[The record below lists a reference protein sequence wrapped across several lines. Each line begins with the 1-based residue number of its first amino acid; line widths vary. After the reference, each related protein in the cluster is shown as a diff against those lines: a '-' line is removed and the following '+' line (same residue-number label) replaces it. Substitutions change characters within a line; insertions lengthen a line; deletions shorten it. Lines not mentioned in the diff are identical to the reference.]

1 MIDRRR
7 LMLSAAGIG
16 LTCALPAPASAKAIQ
31 QSSDADAR
39 LDALLTGW
47 FNDNIDERPE
57 SATSLGLDKGERAH
71 LSGRLSQRGPADIAR
86 DKAKAVD
93 RWRTLQAF
101 PTAGLSPASLVTYEI
116 AAFNGETAA
125 NAARFD
131 YGPVGGGGYQGPYV
145 VTQMS
150 GAYFNVPDFLENQ
163 HRIET
168 PADAEAFLSRVEA
181 FGAVLD
187 QETERVRIDG
197 DRDIVL
203 SSMLMGKTL
212 RQLETLAGLPG
223 ADMAFVKALGRK
235 TGEKGIAGDWS
246 ARAAALVEDKVKPAL
261 ARQIETL
268 KVQQPKAS
276 EDVGVWR
283 FPRGEAL
290 YAQNLKTYTTT
301 DLSAGEIHRMGL
313 EQVAEITAAID
324 VILKTQ
330 GLTQGTVGE
339 RIAALNADPAQL
351 WPNTDAAKV
360 ELIASLNAQVEALQP
375 LLPRVFGHLPKS
387 KVEVRRV
394 PTSIEVGA
402 PGGYYQAPTLDGS
415 RPGAYYINLRDTANW
430 PKFALP
436 TLTYHEASPGH
447 HLQVALAR
455 EMDSLPIYRR
465 AGGFSAFN
473 EGWALYAE
481 SVAADD
487 LGVYADNPLGRVG
500 FLGSYLFRAVR
511 LVVDTGLHH
520 ERWSRQR
527 AIDYMAASGAK
538 PGDASA
544 SEIDRYCVMPGQA
557 CSYKIGHTVIAGL
570 RRDAQARPG
579 FDLKAFHD
587 KVLANGSVPL
597 SVLQKI
603 MAA

>member
-7 LMLSAAGIG
+7 LMLSVAGAG
-16 LTCALPAPASAKAIQ
+16 LVSALPASAQ
-31 QSSDADAR
+31 TTTDADAR
-39 LDALLTGW
+39 LDALLTRW
-47 FNDNIDERPE
+47 FDENIDESPE
-57 SATSLGLDKGERAH
+57 SATSLGLDKGDRAG
-71 LSGRLSQRGPADIAR
+71 LAARLSQRGPADVAR
-86 DKAKAVD
+86 DKAKAVEQ
-93 RWRTLQAF
+93 WRVLQAF
-101 PTAGLSPASLVTYEI
+101 PKGELSPASLITYEI
-116 AAFNGETAA
+116 AAFSAETGAA
-125 NAARFD
+125 GATFD
-131 YGPVGGGGYQGPYV
+131 YGNVGGGGRQGPYV

-168 PADAEAFLSRVEA
+168 TADAEAFLSRVEA
-181 FGAVLD
+181 FGVVLD
-187 QETERVRIDG
+187 QETERVRADG

-203 SSMLMGKTL
+203 STVLMQKTL
-212 RQLETLAGLPG
+212 RQLDALSGQSG

-235 TGEKGIAGDWS
+235 TSEKGIAGDWS
-246 ARAAALVEDKVKPAL
+246 ARAAALVETKVKPAL
-261 ARQIETL
+261 VRQAETL
-268 KVQQPKAS
+268 KAQEAKAS
-276 EDVGVWR
+276 QDVGVWR
-283 FPRGEAL
+283 FPRGDEL

-301 DLSAGEIHRMGL
+301 DLSGAEIHRMGL
-313 EQVAEITAAID
+313 EQVAEISAEID
-324 VILKTQ
+324 AILKAQ
-330 GLTQGTVGE
+330 GMTEGTVGE

-351 WPNTDAAKV
+351 WPNTDAAKI

-387 KVEVRRV
+387 RVEVRRV
-394 PTSIEVGA
+394 PPSIEVGA

-455 EMDSLPIYRR
+455 EMVSLPIYRR

-481 SVAADD
+481 GVAAND
-487 LGVYADNPLGRVG
+487 LDVYADNPLGRVG

-520 ERWSRQR
+520 ERWSRQQ

-570 RRDAQARPG
+570 RREAEARPG

-603 MAA
+603 MTA

>member
-7 LMLSAAGIG
+7 LMLSVAGAG
-16 LTCALPAPASAKAIQ
+16 LVSALPAYAQ
-31 QSSDADAR
+31 TGDADAR

-47 FNDNIDERPE
+47 FDENIDESPE
-57 SATSLGLDKGERAH
+57 SATSLGLDKGDRAG
-71 LSGRLSQRGPADIAR
+71 LAAQLSQRGPADVAR
-86 DKAKAVD
+86 DKAKAVEQ
-93 RWRTLQAF
+93 WRVLQAF
-101 PTAGLSPASLVTYEI
+101 PKAELSPASLMTYEI
-116 AAFNGETAA
+116 AAFNAETEAA
-125 NAARFD
+125 GATFD
-131 YGPVGGGGYQGPYV
+131 YGNVGGGGRQGPYV

-163 HRIET
+163 HRVET

-203 SSMLMGKTL
+203 SSVLMGKTL
-212 RQLETLAGLPG
+212 RQLETLTRQPG
-223 ADMAFVKALGRK
+223 ADMAFVKALARK
-235 TGEKGIAGDWS
+235 TSEKGIEGDWS

-261 ARQIETL
+261 ARQTEAL
-268 KVQQPKAS
+268 KAQQAKAS
-276 EDVGVWR
+276 QDVGIWR
-283 FPRGEAL
+283 FPRGDEL
-290 YAQNLKTYTTT
+290 YAHNLKTYTTT
-301 DLSAGEIHRMGL
+301 DLAAGDIHRLGL
-313 EQVAEITAAID
+313 EQVAEISAGID
-324 VILKTQ
+324 AILKTQ

-351 WPNTDAAKV
+351 WPNTDEAKI

-375 LLPRVFGHLPKS
+375 LLPRLFGHLPKS

-394 PTSIEVGA
+394 PPSIEVGA

-481 SVAADD
+481 GVAADD
-487 LGVYADNPLGRVG
+487 LNVYADNPLGRVG

-570 RRDAQARPG
+570 RREAEARPG
-579 FDLKAFHD
+579 FDLRAFHD

>member
-1 MIDRRR
+1 MLDRRR
-7 LMLSAAGIG
+7 LMLSAAGLG
-16 LTCALPAPASAKAIQ
+16 LASAMPAMARQ
-31 QSSDADAR
+31 ADTPDAR

-47 FNDNIDERPE
+47 FNQDIEDGPE
-57 SATSLGLDKGERAH
+57 GATSLGLDKGDKAY
-71 LSGRLSQRGPADIAR
+71 LSGRLSQRGLADVAKE
-86 DKAKAVD
+86 KATNVE

-101 PTAGLSPASLVTYEI
+101 PTEGLGPQAAVSHAIASFSAETSAMG
-116 AAFNGETAA
+116 AA
-125 NAARFD
+125 FD
-131 YGPVGGGGYQGPYV
+131 YGNVGLGGRSGAYV

-163 HRIET
+163 HRVEST
-168 PADAEAFLSRVEA
+168 ADAEAFLSRVEA

-187 QETERVRIDG
+187 QETERVQADG
-197 DRDIVL
+197 ARDIVP
-203 SSMLMGKTL
+203 STVMMQKTL
-212 RQLETLAGLPG
+212 RQLDTLYALPS
-223 ADMAFVKALGRK
+223 ADMAFVKALARK
-235 TGEKGIAGDWS
+235 AAEKGVEGDWS
-246 ARAAALVEDKVKPAL
+246 ARAATLIDQTVKPAL
-261 ARQIETL
+261 ERQIAAL
-268 KVQQPKAS
+268 RAQQPKAS

-283 FPRGEAL
+283 FPDGDKL
-290 YAQNLKTYTTT
+290 YDLNLRNYTTT
-301 DLSAGEIHRMGL
+301 ALTGAEIHRMGL
-313 EQVAEITAAID
+313 EQVAEISASID
-324 VILKTQ
+324 VILKAQ
-330 GLTQGTVGE
+330 GMTQGTVGE

-351 WPNTDAAKV
+351 WPNTEAAKV
-360 ELIASLNAQVEALQP
+360 ELIESLNAQVRALQP
-375 LLPRVFGHLPKS
+375 RLPEVFGHLPKS
-387 KVEVRRV
+387 SVEVRRV
-394 PTSIEVGA
+394 PPSIEIGA
-402 PGGYYQAPTLDGS
+402 PGGYYQAPPLDGS

-455 EMDSLPIYRR
+455 EMDGLPIYRR

-487 LGVYADNPLGRVG
+487 LDVYADNPLGRVG

-557 CSYKIGHTVIAGL
+557 CSYKIGHTVIARL
-570 RRDAQARPG
+570 RREAEARPG

-587 KVLANGSVPL
+587 KVLGAGSVPL
-597 SVLQKI
+597 AVLEAQL
-603 MAA
+603 A

>member
-7 LMLSAAGIG
+7 LMLSAAGVG
-16 LTCALPAPASAKAIQ
+16 LASALPVFAQTPTE
-31 QSSDADAR
+31 ADTR
-39 LDALLTGW
+39 LDALLTRW
-47 FNDNIDERPE
+47 FDENLDESPE
-57 SATSLGLDKGERAH
+57 SATSLGLDKGDRAG
-71 LSGRLSQRGPADIAR
+71 LAARLSQRGPADVAR
-86 DKAKAVD
+86 DKAKAVEQ
-93 RWRTLQAF
+93 WRVLQAF
-101 PTAGLSPASLVTYEI
+101 PKGELSPASLITYEI
-116 AAFNGETAA
+116 AAFSAETGAA
-125 NAARFD
+125 GATFD
-131 YGPVGGGGYQGPYV
+131 YGNVGGGGRQGPYV

-168 PADAEAFLSRVEA
+168 TADAEAFLSRVEA
-181 FGAVLD
+181 FGVVLD
-187 QETERVRIDG
+187 QETERVRADG

-203 SSMLMGKTL
+203 STVLMQKTL
-212 RQLETLAGLPG
+212 RQLDALSGQSG

-235 TGEKGIAGDWS
+235 TSEKGIAGDWS
-246 ARAAALVEDKVKPAL
+246 ARAAALVEAKVKPAL
-261 ARQIETL
+261 ARQAETL
-268 KVQQPKAS
+268 KAQEAKAS
-276 EDVGVWR
+276 QDVGVWR
-283 FPRGEAL
+283 FPRGDEL

-301 DLSAGEIHRMGL
+301 DLSGAEIHRMGL
-313 EQVAEITAAID
+313 EQVAEISAEID
-324 VILKTQ
+324 AILKAQ
-330 GLTQGTVGE
+330 GMTQGTVGE

-351 WPNTDAAKV
+351 WPNTDAAKI

-375 LLPRVFGHLPKS
+375 LLPRLFGHLPKS
-387 KVEVRRV
+387 RVEVRRV
-394 PTSIEVGA
+394 PPSIEVGA

-455 EMDSLPIYRR
+455 EMVSLPIYRR

-481 SVAADD
+481 SVAAND
-487 LGVYADNPLGRVG
+487 LDVYADNPLGRVG

-520 ERWSRQR
+520 ERWSRQQ

-570 RRDAQARPG
+570 RREAEARPG
-579 FDLKAFHD
+579 FDLKSFHD

-603 MAA
+603 MTA

>member
-7 LMLSAAGIG
+7 LMLSAAGAG
-16 LTCALPAPASAKAIQ
+16 LVSALPASAQ
-31 QSSDADAR
+31 TPTDADAR
-39 LDALLTGW
+39 LDALLTRW
-47 FNDNIDERPE
+47 FDENIDESPE
-57 SATSLGLDKGERAH
+57 SATSLGLDKGDRAG
-71 LSGRLSQRGPADIAR
+71 LAARLSQRGPADVAR
-86 DKAKAVD
+86 DKAKAVEQ
-93 RWRTLQAF
+93 WRVLQAF
-101 PTAGLSPASLVTYEI
+101 PKGELSPASLITYEI
-116 AAFNGETAA
+116 AAFSAETGAA
-125 NAARFD
+125 GATFD
-131 YGPVGGGGYQGPYV
+131 YGNVGGGGRQGPYV

-168 PADAEAFLSRVEA
+168 TADAEAFLSRVEA
-181 FGAVLD
+181 FGVVLD
-187 QETERVRIDG
+187 QETERVRADG

-203 SSMLMGKTL
+203 STVLMQKTL
-212 RQLETLAGLPG
+212 RQLDALSGQSG

-235 TGEKGIAGDWS
+235 TSEKGIAGDWS
-246 ARAAALVEDKVKPAL
+246 ARAAALVEAKVKPAL
-261 ARQIETL
+261 ARQAETL
-268 KVQQPKAS
+268 KAQEAKAS
-276 EDVGVWR
+276 QDVGVWR
-283 FPRGEAL
+283 FPRGDEL

-301 DLSAGEIHRMGL
+301 DLSGAEIHRMGL
-313 EQVAEITAAID
+313 EQVAEISAEID
-324 VILKTQ
+324 AILKAQ
-330 GLTQGTVGE
+330 GMTQGTVGE
-339 RIAALNADPAQL
+339 RIAALNADPDQL
-351 WPNTDAAKV
+351 WPNTDAAKI

-387 KVEVRRV
+387 RVEVRRV
-394 PTSIEVGA
+394 PPSIEVGA

-455 EMDSLPIYRR
+455 EMVSLPIYRR

-481 SVAADD
+481 GVAAND
-487 LGVYADNPLGRVG
+487 LDVYADNPLGRVG

-511 LVVDTGLHH
+511 LVVDTGLHN
-520 ERWSRQR
+520 ERWSRQQ

-570 RRDAQARPG
+570 RREAEARPG

-603 MAA
+603 MTA

>member
-7 LMLSAAGIG
+7 LMLSVAGAG
-16 LTCALPAPASAKAIQ
+16 LASALPAFARTPE
-31 QSSDADAR
+31 ADAR

-47 FNDNIDERPE
+47 FDEDIEDSPE
-57 SATSLGLDKGERAH
+57 SATSLGLDKGDRAE
-71 LSGRLSQRGPADIAR
+71 LSGRLSQRGPADVAR
-86 DKAKAVD
+86 DKARAVE
-93 RWRTLQAF
+93 RWRVLQTF
-101 PTAGLSPASLVTYEI
+101 PKAELSPASLITYEI
-116 AAFNGETAA
+116 AAFNAETGAS
-125 NAARFD
+125 AARFD
-131 YGPVGGGGYQGPYV
+131 YGNVGGGGRQGPYV

-150 GAYFNVPDFLENQ
+150 GAYFTVPDFLENQ

-168 PADAEAFLSRVEA
+168 TTDAEAFLERVEA
-181 FGAVLD
+181 FGDVLD
-187 QETERVRIDG
+187 QETQRVRADG

-203 SSMLMGKTL
+203 STVLMQKTL
-212 RQLETLAGLPG
+212 DQLNALSRMSG

-235 TGEKGIAGDWS
+235 TAERGIPGDWS
-246 ARAAALVEDKVKPAL
+246 TRAAALVEEKVKPAL
-261 ARQIETL
+261 SRQAETL
-268 KVQQPKAS
+268 KAQQPRSS
-276 EDVGVWR
+276 EDVGLWR
-283 FPRGEAL
+283 FPQGDAL

-301 DLSAGEIHRMGL
+301 DLSGGEIHRMGL
-313 EQVAEITAAID
+313 EQVAEISAEID
-324 VILKTQ
+324 AILKAQ
-330 GLTQGTVGE
+330 GMTRGTVGE

-351 WPNTDAAKV
+351 WPNTDAGKM

-375 LLPRVFGHLPKS
+375 LLPRMFGHLPKS

-394 PTSIEVGA
+394 PPSIEVGA

-430 PKFALP
+430 PKFSLP

-481 SVAADD
+481 GVAAND
-487 LGVYADNPLGRVG
+487 LDVYADDPLGRVG

-570 RRDAQARPG
+570 RREAEARPG

-603 MAA
+603 MTA

>member
-7 LMLSAAGIG
+7 LMLSAAGVG
-16 LTCALPAPASAKAIQ
+16 LASALPVFAQTPT
-31 QSSDADAR
+31 DADGR
-39 LDALLTGW
+39 LDALLTRW
-47 FNDNIDERPE
+47 FDENIDESPE
-57 SATSLGLDKGERAH
+57 SATSLGLDKGDRAG
-71 LSGRLSQRGPADIAR
+71 LAARLSQRGPADVAR
-86 DKAKAVD
+86 DKAKAVEQ
-93 RWRTLQAF
+93 WRVLQAF
-101 PTAGLSPASLVTYEI
+101 PKGELSPASLITYEI
-116 AAFNGETAA
+116 AAFSAETGAA
-125 NAARFD
+125 GATFD
-131 YGPVGGGGYQGPYV
+131 YGNVGGGGRQGPYV

-168 PADAEAFLSRVEA
+168 TADAEAFLSRVEA
-181 FGAVLD
+181 FGVVLD
-187 QETERVRIDG
+187 QETERVRADG
-197 DRDIVL
+197 DRNIVL
-203 SSMLMGKTL
+203 STVLMQKTL
-212 RQLETLAGLPG
+212 RQLDALSGQSG

-235 TGEKGIAGDWS
+235 TSEKGIAGDWS
-246 ARAAALVEDKVKPAL
+246 ARAAALVEAKVKPAL
-261 ARQIETL
+261 ARQAETL
-268 KVQQPKAS
+268 KAQEAKAS
-276 EDVGVWR
+276 QDVGVWR
-283 FPRGEAL
+283 FPRGDEL

-301 DLSAGEIHRMGL
+301 DLSGAEIHRMGL
-313 EQVAEITAAID
+313 EQVAEISAEID
-324 VILKTQ
+324 AILKAQ
-330 GLTQGTVGE
+330 GMTQGTVGE

-351 WPNTDAAKV
+351 WPNTDAAKI
-360 ELIASLNAQVEALQP
+360 ELIASLNDQVETLQP

-387 KVEVRRV
+387 RVEVRRV
-394 PTSIEVGA
+394 PPSIEVGA

-455 EMDSLPIYRR
+455 EMVSLPIYRR

-481 SVAADD
+481 GVAAND
-487 LGVYADNPLGRVG
+487 LDVYADNPLGRVG

-520 ERWSRQR
+520 ERWSRQQ

-570 RRDAQARPG
+570 RREAEARPG
-579 FDLKAFHD
+579 FDLKSFHD

-603 MAA
+603 MTA